1 MPRGGI
7 TTARVVAEAE
17 TLADEV
23 GLAAV
28 SLAQIAAR
36 LDVRV
41 PSLYKHIAGLDALY
55 TLVETRAKSDLGD
68 ALARAAVGV
77 AGDDAVDAIAD
88 AYRAWAKRHPGRYTA
103 TLRAPDPDD
112 DTAQAASAAAVQV
125 VFDALAGYGLTGDDA
140 IDATR
145 AFRAA
150 LHGFVA
156 LEAAGGFG
164 LPRDVDRSYRKL
176 VDALKLS
183 LHEWPSASADP
194 APLSRPVRRRG

>member
-1 MPRGGI
+1 VPRAGV

-17 TLADEV
+17 SLADEV
-23 GLAAV
+23 GLADV
-28 SLAQIAAR
+28 SLAQIAGR

-41 PSLYKHIAGLDALY
+41 PSLYKHIAGLDALHS
-55 TLVETRAKSDLGD
+55 LVERRAKADLGD
-68 ALARAAVGV
+68 AMARAAVGV
-77 AGDDAVDAIAD
+77 AGGDAVDALAH
-88 AYRAWAKRHPGRYTA
+88 AYRAWAKQHPGRYTA
-103 TLRAPDPDD
+103 TLKAPDPRDE
-112 DTAQAASAAAVQV
+112 ASLAASERAVRV

-164 LPRDVDRSYRKL
+164 LPQDVDRSYHRL
-176 VDALKLS
+176 VNALKVALS
-183 LHEWPSASADP
+183 DWKS
-194 APLSRPVRRRG
+194 VR